1 MCLTLLNPIVRLSQ
15 PVVEVFSQGLTP
27 LQVALAALWTAFML
41 YTEGWRG
48 FHLQFSPR
56 VVRRAWAL
64 ADDPGLVRVLLAPA
78 MCMGLI
84 HANRK
89 RLTVSWSLVT
99 MIVVLVVAVRQ
110 MPQPWRAI
118 VDVGV
123 VLGLTAGLASVLF
136 FWVGAIRGRVPDVP
150 ADLPVSSGAAAS

>member
-1 MCLTLLNPIVRLSQ
+1 MVLINPIVRLSQ
-15 PVVEVFSQGLTP
+15 PVIEVFPQGLTP
-27 LQVALAALWTAFML
+27 LQAAVALLWTGFML

-48 FHLQFSPR
+48 FHLQFAPR

-64 ADDPGLVRVLLAPA
+64 ADDPGLVRVVLAPA

-84 HANRK
+84 YANRK
-89 RLTVSWSLVT
+89 RLIVSWSLVT

-110 MPQPWRAI
+110 LPQPWRAI
-118 VDVGV
+118 VDLGV

-136 FWVGAIRGRVPDVP
+136 HWVVAVRGSVPDVA
-150 ADLPVSSGAAAS
+150 ADLPESVSRTVP